1 MIWPVLDKLNFRFYL
16 LEKFSLFGLLVAFL
30 MWKNQGHSYSSAE
43 RRIFMYVLE
52 ILMEHLNKVIDL

>member
-1 MIWPVLDKLNFRFYL
+1 MIWPFLDKLNFRFYL
-16 LEKFSLFGLLVAFL
+16 LEKFSFFGLLVAFL

-43 RRIFMYVLE
+43 RRIFILLE